1 MNNKL
6 NQIFKS
12 ISDLEPP
19 MNLENSIFRLIE
31 REKERKIKTNLLLSY
46 LGVASS
52 FSLAFWAIF
61 VFGNSFLQSEFWSML
76 SLIFS
81 DVMLVAQNLKEYAYS
96 LMETFPVVNVIAV
109 LTPAFICL
117 LFFNLLLSFKDK
129 YKYNHNHF
137 KFV

>member
-19 MNLENSIFRLIE
+19 MSLENSISRLIE
-31 REKERKIKTNLLLSY
+31 KEKERKIRT
-46 LGVASS
+46 
-52 FSLAFWAIF
+52 SLALSFLGFISSSLLVFWAIF

-81 DVMLVAQNLKEYAYS
+81 DVMLVAKNWEEYAYS
-96 LMETFPVVNVIAV
+96 LMETFPVVNVITV
-109 LTPAFICL
+109 LAPAFICL
-117 LFFNLLLSFKDK
+117 LFFNLFLSIREK
-129 YKYNHNHF
+129 YRYSHNHF
-137 KFV
+137 KFA